1 MSEREDSPH
10 SFTIGIS
17 CSVYLMFKVIDRFS
31 VGFHFF
37 LLIYGGFLYT
47 MDINL
52 LSAFPHLVACV
63 TLVYD
68 VFYP

>member
-1 MSEREDSPH
+1 
-10 SFTIGIS
+10 
-17 CSVYLMFKVIDRFS
+17 MFKVIDRFS